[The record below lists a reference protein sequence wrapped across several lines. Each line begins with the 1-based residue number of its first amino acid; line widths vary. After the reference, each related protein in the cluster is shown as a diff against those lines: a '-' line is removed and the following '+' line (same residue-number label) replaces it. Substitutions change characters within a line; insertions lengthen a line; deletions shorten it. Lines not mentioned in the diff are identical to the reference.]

1 MNQSAY
7 EDQRRH
13 KLMEKMKGDSNQ
25 RREVLSMEQKRW
37 SSKTLAAPT
46 PMNQVCALFCFPF
59 PINWRVRE
67 TDYGLMGPVGTQSP
81 ARDSCRSPSRANL
94 PHLLPHAIF
103 PCTLLSPMP
112 TLVRHLP
119 QAAQAL
125 NCTKSC
131 LGDNLCCKVDAI
143 AWLAVASQRPAYS
156 TGHQGDVLKSM
167 IARSIPWLDMHLTYL
182 HNHPDSLVS
191 NSPWRKKKWRN

>member
-103 PCTLLSPMP
+103 PCTLLPHAHTCAASASGCSGLKLHQIVPRWQFMLQGGRHSLIGRGKP
-112 TLVRHLP
+112 TPSLLDRTP
-119 QAAQAL
+119 RW
-125 NCTKSC
+125 C
-131 LGDNLCCKVDAI
+131 LKKHDSKINTL
-143 AWLAVASQRPAYS
+143 AWYAPNIFTQPS
-156 TGHQGDVLKSM
+156 
-167 IARSIPWLDMHLTYL
+167 W
-182 HNHPDSLVS
+182 SLVS